1 MNALNMQADAQAR
14 AITRETLHSVL
25 LKQAKPKAVLF
36 GQHDETL
43 EYMVLIDHNTECEC
57 VKPWHGNDHQCARF
71 FRDVQSAI
79 AFEMRFNRK

>member
-14 AITRETLHSVL
+14 TITRDAMRS
-25 LKQAKPKAVLF
+25 LKYKESRQHAVLA

-43 EYMVLIDHNTECEC
+43 EWIVCIDNTTKCEC
-57 VKPWHGNDHQCARF
+57 AKPWYNNDHQCMRF

-79 AFEMRFNRK
+79 AFEISFNRK

>member
-25 LKQAKPKAVLF
+25 LKQAKPKAVLL
-36 GQHDETL
+36 GQHDKTL
-43 EYMVLIDHNTECEC
+43 EYMVLIDHTTKCEC
-57 VKPWHGNDHQCARF
+57 VKPSHDNDHQCARF

>member
-57 VKPWHGNDHQCARF
+57 AEPSRDNHHQCVRF
-71 FRDVQSAI
+71 FRHVQSAI